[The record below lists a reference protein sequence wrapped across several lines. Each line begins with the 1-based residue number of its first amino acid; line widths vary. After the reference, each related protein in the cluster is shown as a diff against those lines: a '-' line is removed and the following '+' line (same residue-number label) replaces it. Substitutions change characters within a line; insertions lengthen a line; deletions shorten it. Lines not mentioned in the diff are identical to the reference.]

1 MTTAV
6 SDRFR
11 LKAICA
17 SVSKRAEAKSRNRP
31 SEYLRSVG
39 FAICSSRGIGD
50 PSKDASG
57 ISASEGLQY
66 APGPCVRK
74 NPLRYKRPPPRD
86 DHAHDE
92 HANRNPD
99 HPTDDRA
106 QAAGALRG
114 RKPVGCTLEIA
125 EHRVERR
132 QRP

>member
-17 SVSKRAEAKSRNRP
+17 SVSKRAEPKSRNRP
-31 SEYLRSVG
+31 SEYLRSAG
-39 FAICSSRGIGD
+39 FAICSPRGIGD
-50 PSKDASG
+50 PNKDASG
-57 ISASEGLQY
+57 ISASEGFQY
-66 APGPCVRK
+66 APGPRFRK

-92 HANRNPD
+92 QADRNPD

-106 QAAGALRG
+106 HAASPLRR
-114 RKPVGCTLEIA
+114 RKPVGFTLERA

-132 QRP
+132 